1 MSFLGISSSISKYLG
16 SEEKAFGGD
25 SPIMND
31 SRHSPPDAHLPK
43 LVIRPSVDSA
53 VDMTSPDSA
62 TTPVHRLSSPSSPSQ
77 TSPDSGEGGGGGG
90 GGGGRSGGYEVSRS
104 ISFSNEFRDF
114 SFDGEPDIPELVMRG
129 RQSASSALMN

>member
-1 MSFLGISSSISKYLG
+1 
-16 SEEKAFGGD
+16 
-25 SPIMND
+25 MND

-53 VDMTSPDSA
+53 VDMTSPGSA
-62 TTPVHRLSSPSSPSQ
+62 TTPVHLLSSPSSPSQ

-90 GGGGRSGGYEVSRS
+90 RVGGYDVSRS

-129 RQSASSALMN
+129 RLHPHVHLLFTTVLN